1 MRVAR
6 TLVAT
11 LIVFTALI
19 SVGLTAPTDGPFT
32 IEVRPVLLNLGVD
45 VDVKLWNVHL
55 HFAWSAISLT
65 SVSTKPGGTLL

>member
-6 TLVAT
+6 TLAAT

-19 SVGLTAPTDGPFT
+19 SVGFTAPPDGPFT
-32 IEVRPVLLNLGVD
+32 ITVRPVLLNLGVD
-45 VDVKLWNVHL
+45 VHVKIWSVHL

-65 SVSTKPGGTLL
+65 SASTKPSGTLL

>member
-19 SVGLTAPTDGPFT
+19 SVGLTASSDSPFT
-32 IEVRPVLLNLGVD
+32 IVVRPVLLNLGLD
-45 VDVKLWNVHL
+45 VDVKLWSVHL

-65 SVSTKPGGTLL
+65 SASTKPGGALL